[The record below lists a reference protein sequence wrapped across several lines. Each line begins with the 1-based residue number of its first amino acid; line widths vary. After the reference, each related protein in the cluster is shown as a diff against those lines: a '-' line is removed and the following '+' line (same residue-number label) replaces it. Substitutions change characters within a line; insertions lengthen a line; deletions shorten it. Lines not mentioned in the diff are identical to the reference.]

1 MGLETGNFINDLVPA
16 NPLANDPK
24 SQGDDHI
31 RLMKTVVANCFRG
44 FTGAVFVTGTD
55 GGAAN
60 AYTVTPTT
68 AVVSYDNRMQV
79 VFSPTAGN
87 TGASTINISGLG
99 VKNLRAVD
107 GTDLISGDLSSGN
120 VYKAI
125 YNGTE
130 FRLASSTKQYV
141 DTLRAYVNTLAF
153 QSALPLI
160 SAATTGMVVTNN
172 GTTGLWRPD
181 SGNDLYSYYNF
192 GGF

>member
-31 RLMKTVVANCFRG
+31 RFTKTVVANCFRG
-44 FTGAVFVTGTD
+44 FTGAIVVTGVD
-55 GGAAN
+55 AGAAN

-68 AVVSYDNRMQV
+68 AVVSYDTKMQLIFV
-79 VFSPTAGN
+79 PTATN
-87 TGASTINISGLG
+87 TGASTVNISGLG
-99 VKNLRAVD
+99 VKNIKAVD
-107 GTDLISGDLSSGN
+107 GTDPIAGDLMSGS

-130 FRLASSTKQYV
+130 FRLVSSTKQYV
-141 DTLRAYVNTLAF
+141 DTLRTYVNTLAF

-160 SAATTGMVVTNN
+160 SSATAGMYVSNN
-172 GTTGLWRPD
+172 GTTGLWRQAV
-181 SGNDLYSYYNF
+181 GNDLYSYYNF